1 MPNPPTLLNITS
13 ANGNA
18 NVATA
23 ATKINP
29 MFSIF
34 RELPRAW
41 IGLLLAFITPFLPSP
56 YLRIVV
62 LS

>member
-1 MPNPPTLLNITS
+1 MTGTVMPNPPTLLNITS

-29 MFSIF
+29 MFS
-34 RELPRAW
+34 
-41 IGLLLAFITPFLPSP
+41 
-56 YLRIVV
+56 
-62 LS
+62 